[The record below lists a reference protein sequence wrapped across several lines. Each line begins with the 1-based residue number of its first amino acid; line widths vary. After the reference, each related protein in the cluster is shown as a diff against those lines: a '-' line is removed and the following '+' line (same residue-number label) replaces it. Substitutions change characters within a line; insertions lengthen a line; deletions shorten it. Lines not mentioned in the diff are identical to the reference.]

1 MSRRGNIHNFKY
13 LEKFRKNLRNQSTS
27 AEATLWGYLKNKQ
40 LKGRKFRRQ
49 HSVGNYILDFY
60 CFPEK
65 IAIELDGAYHFTE
78 EGRKKDEERDAYLQ
92 SKGITVLH
100 FENKEVFNNLESLL
114 AEIASHFNLENEA

>member
-1 MSRRGNIHNFKY
+1 MKEERLHNKKY
-13 LEKFRKNLRNQSTS
+13 LKQYRKDLRNSGTP
-27 AEATLWGYLKNKQ
+27 AEATLWTVLQKKQ
-40 LKGRKFRRQ
+40 VAGRKFRRQ
-49 HSVGNYILDFY
+49 HSIGNYILDFY